1 MSRTVSLYQQC
12 WSDKRYLRMLTCRG
26 ECDLSNP
33 ERKVLSFLVFM
44 ARDKAAVGT
53 RVILKA
59 LGLDR
64 RTVWAATRRLMDLGL
79 AARSEQAYLALD
91 PLAVRPEWFAAP
103 HEANDWWER
112 LRTYRHYLLTDAA
125 KRSRGHPDGR
135 LTEMDNAVLWM
146 LYSLGQGGR
155 EIVGQRVAGLAALLG
170 CSPHTVRGAIGR
182 LSKAGLIMKRS
193 DGFTLLEPDE
203 SMRSWWRDRPQKQ
216 KACVTDQAGV
226 VQITEAGDPLAW
238 IEPLVADRY
247 RCDSQK
253 DRDDLVCMVEKCSR
267 VMLNGRV
274 KPAEAKKY
282 WQGVLDM
289 IPNADRAWD
298 FCAYVWDVLWKDAH
312 RVHTSN
318 GKYAGSCIN
327 LLTANTQ
334 ARLSLPKI
342 DLSVFG

>member
-33 ERKVLSFLVFM
+33 ERKVLSFLVFK

-53 RVILKA
+53 RVISKA

-64 RTVWAATRRLMDLGL
+64 RTIWAATRRLMDLGL

-112 LRTYRHYLLTDAA
+112 LRTYRHYLLTGEA

-155 EIVGQRVAGLAALLG
+155 EIVGQRVAYIFLYCLEF
-170 CSPHTVRGAIGR
+170 SFSETVRR
-182 LSKAGLIMKRS
+182 KHLQYQQDCHLSIY
-193 DGFTLLEPDE
+193 
-203 SMRSWWRDRPQKQ
+203 
-216 KACVTDQAGV
+216 GV
-226 VQITEAGDPLAW
+226 
-238 IEPLVADRY
+238 
-247 RCDSQK
+247 
-253 DRDDLVCMVEKCSR
+253 
-267 VMLNGRV
+267 N
-274 KPAEAKKY
+274 
-282 WQGVLDM
+282 
-289 IPNADRAWD
+289 
-298 FCAYVWDVLWKDAH
+298 
-312 RVHTSN
+312 
-318 GKYAGSCIN
+318 
-327 LLTANTQ
+327 
-334 ARLSLPKI
+334 
-342 DLSVFG
+342 